1 MAKDE
6 SVAAYVGE
14 VAKLVKTGITTELS
28 YRGPLT
34 ALLDA
39 IAPGLKAVNEP
50 KREACG
56 APDFIVQDKNGAAVF
71 YVETK
76 QPGDNDLD
84 GKKRTGHKE
93 QFDRYKAALDTII
106 FTDYLDFHLY
116 RYGEFAGAVRI
127 GDLDDGKVKPI
138 AGAFDALA
146 QMVGEAAAATP
157 QKIESAKK
165 LAKLMAAKA
174 RIIQRVA
181 ESYLSP
187 LAQEWEKEHS
197 RSATV
202 TTSPAAPLLS
212 MMLDFRAMLL
222 PEVGA
227 SEFSDIFA
235 QTLTY
240 GMFAARLNDPTPE
253 TFSRMEAMALIPKSN
268 PFLKQVFTYIA
279 TNLEDELDW
288 AVDDLAELFAHADVS
303 KIMKGYGKTAG
314 MADPMVHFY
323 EDFLREYDADLRKDR
338 GVWYTPIQVVKF
350 IVSAVDWALREKF
363 SIADGLADSST
374 TQIEVEEATAHGK
387 KLAKKVK
394 KTVHRVQVLDPATGT
409 GTFIAQTVRKVR
421 EKFDGQEGLWPG
433 YVERDLLPRLNGFEL
448 MMASY
453 TMAHVKLDYVLRETG
468 VAPSGKERFR
478 VFLTDSLSDWHK
490 ELPGGLFAAA
500 LGAEQQGAD
509 EVKRDI
515 PVMVVMGNPP
525 YSGEGQNKGEWIM
538 RLMEDYKKEPG
549 GKIRLNERNPKWI
562 NDDYVKFIRLAEH
575 YVEKNGSGIVAY
587 ITPHGFL
594 DNPTFRGMRWRLMQT
609 FDEIWTLDLHGNT
622 KKREVAPDGG
632 KDVCVFAIQ
641 QGVAITLMVKMLG
654 GSGGCKVWHSDLWGK
669 KAQKLAALDSLT
681 MDTVDWQ
688 KVKPSDP
695 MFFFVP
701 KDTNGEAEWNAGFGV
716 AELMKENSTGSLTAN
731 DTLNVSFTAQEQS
744 SKIADLLSKPEN
756 EWRHL
761 NGKAKDS
768 RDWIYASA
776 KQDALSSSPIRNYC
790 YRPFDVRY
798 TLYTGKSKGL
808 YTNPRHNVMRHFLH
822 GENVAMVICRQS
834 SSSDWHLIYIADG
847 IVDDSYVSNRTKER
861 GYVFPLWLY
870 EENMG
875 SVEKRANMDKAV
887 LAKIASAIG
896 AATVDPEQVF
906 AYIYGVLHTPSYR
919 AKFKEFLKTEFPRIP
934 YPKDKAQF
942 EAVAAIGKELIDIHL
957 MRDAAPGLSET
968 RARFPVAGNNEVD
981 EVRFE
986 ETPGGSAGRVWIN
999 ATQHFAS
1006 VPMSAWGMT
1015 IGGYFPA
1022 QKWLKDRKCR
1032 TLSVEDI
1039 KHYQRIIIALIKTAE
1054 AVERLESVN
1063 KE

>member
-14 VAKLVKTGITTELS
+14 VAKLVKTGITTEHS

-116 RYGEFAGAVRI
+116 RHGEFAGAVRI
-127 GDLDDGKVKPI
+127 GDIDGDDKVKPRC
-138 AGAFDALA
+138 GAFGDLVE
-146 QMVGEAAAATP
+146 MIGEAATGSP
-157 QKIESAKK
+157 HKIDSAKK
-165 LAKLMAAKA
+165 LAEMMAGKA
-174 RIIQRVA
+174 RMLQRTA
-181 ESYLSP
+181 ERYLTP
-187 LAQEWEKEHS
+187 LAEEWEKNHPVG
-197 RSATV
+197 SA
-202 TTSPAAPLLS
+202 PDMPDAPLLS
-212 MMLDFRAMLL
+212 MMLDFRSMLM
-222 PEVGA
+222 PDVGA
-227 SEFSDIFA
+227 TEFSDIFA

-253 TFSRMEAMALIPKSN
+253 TFSRMEAMALIPQSN
-268 PFLKQVFTYIA
+268 PFLKTLFQLIA
-279 TNLEDELDW
+279 TNLEDELVLI
-288 AVDDLAELFAHADVS
+288 VDDLAELFAAADVA
-303 KIMKGYGKTAG
+303 KIMKGYGKAAG
-314 MADPMVHFY
+314 MSDPMVHFY
-323 EDFLREYDADLRKDR
+323 EDFLREYDAGLRKNR

-350 IVSAVDWALREKF
+350 IVDAVDWVLREKF
-363 SIADGLADSST
+363 ALADGLADSSI
-374 TQIEVEEATAHGK
+374 TQIEVEEATTHGK

-468 VAPSGKERFR
+468 AAPSGKERFR

-500 LGAEQQGAD
+500 LGREQQGAD

-525 YSGEGQNKGEWIM
+525 YNKSSQNKGAWISN
-538 RLMEDYKKEPG
+538 LVSEYKKN
-549 GKIRLNERNPKWI
+549 LNEQKI
-562 NDDYVKFIRLAEH
+562 NLDDDYIKFIRLAEQ

-594 DNPTFRGMRWRLMQT
+594 AGTTHRQMRRHLMQT
-609 FDEIWTLDLHGNT
+609 FDEIWTLNLHGNANSDET
-622 KKREVAPDGG
+622 TPTGG
-632 KDVCVFAIQ
+632 KDECVFKIK
-641 QGVAITLMVKMLG
+641 QGVAITIMLKTR
-654 GSGGCKVWHSDLWGK
+654 SAEKPPCRVRYADLWGSRK
-669 KAQKLAALDSLT
+669 EKLSFLDSAAMESVEWRELNPT
-681 MDTVDWQ
+681 G
-688 KVKPSDP
+688 PSY
-695 MFFFVP
+695 FFVP
-701 KDTNGEAEWNAGFGV
+701 FVYQGGCDNVFSVKELFVLCNSGIQTKRDRLTISTSKDYLESVINDFRSLDAENLRAKYN
-716 AELMKENSTGSLTAN
+716 L
-731 DTLNVSFTAQEQS
+731 
-744 SKIADLLSKPEN
+744 
-756 EWRHL
+756 
-761 NGKAKDS
+761 GKDG
-768 RDWIYASA
+768 RDWSVACA
-776 KQDALSSSPIRNYC
+776 KADIEKSSLVVSDIVYH
-790 YRPFDVRY
+790 PFDIRFTV
-798 TLYTGKSKGL
+798 YTGRTKGFL
-808 YTNPRHNVMRHFLH
+808 AYPREKLFRHFIGH
-822 GENVAMVICRQS
+822 ENIGLLVRRRTP
-834 SSSDWHLIYIADG
+834 DKPF
-847 IVDDSYVSNRTKER
+847 SYVSVCNTLISEGVLGIDPSGRE
-861 GYVFPLWLY
+861 YVFPLWLY

-1022 QKWLKDRKCR
+1022 QKWLKDRKGR
-1032 TLSVEDI
+1032 TLAVEDI
-1039 KHYQRIIIALIKTAE
+1039 KHYQHIIIALGKTAE